1 MIRNNTGVSSFS
13 QDAYSSQAPF
23 CNPTGAIVRIG
34 NGGKYDN
41 ANICSHTTTIVV
53 DFRVMSLGIGVLAT
67 IALAIL
73 GVLLGV
79 GILLITNP
87 GVIAGV
93 IIGGILAATALPYGM
108 GES

>member
-1 MIRNNTGVSSFS
+1 MLRNNTDGSSVTTYTY
-13 QDAYSSQAPF
+13 YSKGPGQQFREIRVGSDQ
-23 CNPTGAIVRIG
+23 NLRG
-34 NGGKYDN
+34 
-41 ANICSHTTTIVV
+41 ANICSNVTTTTIVV